1 MLAVTRRAQW
11 LQHYSLL
18 EVGKLFGGQGVSLAD
33 DGDDVDSGAEA
44 LHQLEINFS
53 EANIEQ
59 KMEARAQ
66 GNSTRTLLATEATK
80 HKRNPES
87 IFFFQLSESRICV
100 PFACFF
106 VCLFPCLA
114 CQRQRKK
121 RADRAFVVVDEGRAN
136 EREGSFTCGRW
147 G

>member
-18 EVGKLFGGQGVSLAD
+18 KVGKLFGGQGVSLAD

-66 GNSTRTLLATEATK
+66 GTAQG
-80 HKRNPES
+80 H
-87 IFFFQLSESRICV
+87 C
-100 PFACFF
+100 
-106 VCLFPCLA
+106 
-114 CQRQRKK
+114 
-121 RADRAFVVVDEGRAN
+121 
-136 EREGSFTCGRW
+136 
-147 G
+147 